1 MEGLHCIHSF
11 IIWDKLIE
19 TSPEK
24 AAVKL
29 KKRKQKQPKLNKKP
43 KRNNPTQKP
52 LYSIHPEHTNNK
64 KKVKVRKIVCM
75 GRAEGWRGN
84 VYVSSLLYLVALL
97 RSSSEIA
104 QRKSSK
110 IILLISVGVS
120 RILLCLKNP
129 PGRQRRNLKLIRVA
143 QNKSC
148 LACNTGSFKS
158 LIWKYLF
165 SKSFT
170 VDFERAVG

>member
-1 MEGLHCIHSF
+1 MKPHQRRLQLNWKKEN
-11 IIWDKLIE
+11 KN
-19 TSPEK
+19 SPNWTK
-24 AAVKL
+24 NQNATT
-29 KKRKQKQPKLNKKP
+29 QPK
-43 KRNNPTQKP
+43 KP

-104 QRKSSK
+104 QRRSSK

-129 PGRQRRNLKLIRVA
+129 PGRQRRNLKLTRVA